1 MNDALSGKRGASRDS
16 KEEGDPYMAET
27 IGFIGLGIMGKPM
40 ALNLIKGGRRL
51 CVHARRAESM
61 APLVEAGA
69 SALDSPAAVAEQAD
83 IIFTMVS
90 DTPDVEQVILGE
102 RGILSKGRRG
112 SVVVDMSTISPT
124 ATRRMANQLAGAG
137 IEMLDAPVSGGER
150 GAIDGT
156 LSIMVGG
163 KEETFQRVLPLFQL
177 VGKNIVYIGDNGAGQ
192 VTKLCNQI
200 VIAQTVAAVAEGFIL
215 ATAAGVDPTR
225 VRQALLG
232 GFAGSKVLEVH
243 GQRMLD
249 HDFKPGFKAKLHQKD
264 MRIAMETAHEIGIP
278 LPGAA
283 VATQYVNA
291 LVGSGRGELDS
302 AALATILEQA
312 SGIVINQRD

>member
-1 MNDALSGKRGASRDS
+1 
-16 KEEGDPYMAET
+16 MAET

-40 ALNLIKGGRRL
+40 ALNLIKGGQRL

-177 VGKNIVYIGDNGAGQ
+177 MGKNIVYIGDNGAGQ

-243 GQRMLD
+243 GQRLLD